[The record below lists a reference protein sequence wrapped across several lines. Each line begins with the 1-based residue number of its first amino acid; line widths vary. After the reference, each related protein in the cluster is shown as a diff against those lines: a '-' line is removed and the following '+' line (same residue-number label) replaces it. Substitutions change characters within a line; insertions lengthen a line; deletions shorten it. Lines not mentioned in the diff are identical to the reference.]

1 MLMTPMLVSI
11 NVVLCHQFQ
20 ETGQDKILKPRQSPT
35 VQCPQCPAD
44 IPQCSVPCVLMTSHS
59 AVTVHPKVQC
69 LMSSVHITSQS
80 VLRATRVR

>member
-44 IPQCSVPCVLMTSHS
+44 IPQCSVPCVSTYMISHS
-59 AVTVHPKVQC
+59 AVSLV
-69 LMSSVHITSQS
+69 SS
-80 VLRATRVR
+80 